1 VRCDDNCRW
10 YQVPC
15 QSYRFKQPLGWNC
28 RQHHP
33 QTSTFPDPPPFWL
46 PTQCK
51 DNGLFASIWSQHI
64 NQPLNLHTTAKKAYM
79 NIAGNYVDPVMTE
92 KLHSFVVAVS
102 YFNDSSP
109 CFSLSN
115 VSKLYDELT
124 ACGFR
129 NSKQPNRGNNTLDG
143 IFVRFSAWVARIGVV
158 QAVGN
163 LDQCLIVVTFGP
175 NKVRPNLCQ
184 TVAILEIFM
193 GGFVQWHM
201 VVICI
206 WCALFVTSQF
216 DVIFIF
222 PNQRFREICWQNMH
236 ILLHTLPLIYVSLH
250 WI

>member
-1 VRCDDNCRW
+1 
-10 YQVPC
+10 
-15 QSYRFKQPLGWNC
+15 
-28 RQHHP
+28 
-33 QTSTFPDPPPFWL
+33 
-46 PTQCK
+46 
-51 DNGLFASIWSQHI
+51 
-64 NQPLNLHTTAKKAYM
+64 M

-201 VVICI
+201 VVICLL
-206 WCALFVTSQF
+206 CAVFVTSYSCFQTNVLTKF
-216 DVIFIF
+216 VDIMCIFF
-222 PNQRFREICWQNMH
+222 Y
-236 ILLHTLPLIYVSLH
+236 TLPLSLYQH
-250 WI
+250 SKLGYRRRINSILRDRSS